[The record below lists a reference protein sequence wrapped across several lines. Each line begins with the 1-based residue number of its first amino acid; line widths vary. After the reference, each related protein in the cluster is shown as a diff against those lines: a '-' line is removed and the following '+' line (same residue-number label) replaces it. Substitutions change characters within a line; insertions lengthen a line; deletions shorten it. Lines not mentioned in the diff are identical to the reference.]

1 MKHFILEIDDATEAR
16 MNTAAK
22 TAGLSSQQWL
32 KRIIDEQTI
41 TSWSD
46 SVKALAGA
54 WQDMFFA
61 EDLRTGEG
69 QDVEREKI

>member
-46 SVKALAGA
+46 SVKALA
-54 WQDMFFA
+54 
-61 EDLRTGEG
+61 
-69 QDVEREKI
+69 